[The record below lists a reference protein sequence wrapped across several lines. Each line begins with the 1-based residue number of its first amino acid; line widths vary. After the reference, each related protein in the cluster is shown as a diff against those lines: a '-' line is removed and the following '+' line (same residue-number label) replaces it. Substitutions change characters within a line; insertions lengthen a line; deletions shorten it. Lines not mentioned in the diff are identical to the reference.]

1 MLAQCGASRLK
12 EDCAEGE
19 AKDKK
24 AAREHFGA
32 VCACEWF
39 PEDPAR

>member
-1 MLAQCGASRLK
+1 MLAQRGASRLM
-12 EDCAEGE
+12 EECAEDE

-32 VCACEWF
+32 VCACKRF